1 MSTPE
6 RPITLA
12 HAIERG
18 HKIDPTRGF
27 RFVSEQGVPGFAPG
41 ADKSS
46 GSEASF
52 SYTAIERASARYG
65 GAMQALGLRKGDR
78 VALILPT
85 NEDFVLA
92 FFGALRA
99 GIIPVPIYPPI
110 GLGQLQGYLDNTRH
124 IVGKSGARALI
135 TSAQI
140 KRLLGTVQES
150 CPELETIIA
159 VEGIRESQEPLKPE
173 KITPDDVAFL
183 QFTSGSTSRP
193 KGVALTHGNLMANI
207 RCIMELGLQITPE
220 DVGISWLPLY
230 HDMGLIGFVLAPLVH
245 EVPIVY
251 LSPLMF
257 LKRPVT
263 WFQAFTRHKGTIA
276 YGPNFAF
283 ALAVKRIR
291 ERDLEGIDLSTWRVA
306 GCGAEPIRPETLDA
320 FCDAFGK
327 VGFKK
332 EALYPSYGMAESSLA
347 IAFTELSKGMKT
359 LTVSGPTLWDQ
370 GVVRPVSPAPEP
382 PAKPAAN
389 AASTSSDGDADD
401 SIRLVACGKAFEG
414 HDIQIFALDDNTSE
428 RPLGEDKV
436 GEIRIKGPSV
446 MKGYWE
452 DVERTRETFAGDFMK
467 TGDLGFLHDQ
477 QLYICGR
484 SKEVIIVNGRNY
496 YPQDIEWEAG
506 KVSGVR
512 RGNIIAFG
520 ARDST
525 GDRER
530 VVVAFELQDTT
541 VSDEQAIKLGQTLA
555 TEVRK
560 HVSENLALTL
570 DDVVPLASGVLPKT
584 SSGKLQRNKT
594 RELYESGEL
603 VERKS
608 ARKEDKIALVK
619 EAAKSQL
626 SFFKL
631 AVLGGRGAKKK

>member
-1 MSTPE
+1 MDYP
-6 RPITLA
+6 PQPLTLA

-18 HKIDPTRGF
+18 HKVDPSRGF
-27 RFVSEQGVPGFAPG
+27 RFVSDEGVPGFGGP
-41 ADKSS
+41 

-65 GAMQALGLRKGDR
+65 GALQALGLKKGDR

-92 FFGALRA
+92 FFGAMRA
-99 GIIPVPIYPPI
+99 GIIPVPIYPPL
-110 GLGQLQGYLDNTRH
+110 GLGQLQSYLDNTRH
-124 IVGKSGARALI
+124 IVGKSGARALV

-173 KITPDDVAFL
+173 KIGADDTAFL

-193 KGVALTHGNLMANI
+193 KGVSLTHGNLMANI
-207 RCIMELGLQITPE
+207 KCIMELGLQIKPE

-230 HDMGLIGFVLAPLVH
+230 HDMGLIGFVLAPLVY

-251 LSPLMF
+251 LSPLLF

-263 WFQAFTRHKGTIA
+263 WFQAVTRHKGTIA
-276 YGPNFAF
+276 YAPNFAY

-291 ERDLEGIDLSTWRVA
+291 ERDLAGIDLQSWRVA
-306 GCGAEPIRPETLDA
+306 GCGAEPIRPETLEGFADA
-320 FCDAFGK
+320 FAK

-332 EALYPSYGMAESSLA
+332 EALLPSYGMAESSLA
-347 IAFTELSKGMKT
+347 ISFTELHEGMKT
-359 LTVSGPTLWDQ
+359 ITVESAPLWDDGAVKIAADTVSAD
-370 GVVRPVSPAPEP
+370 
-382 PAKPAAN
+382 AADT
-389 AASTSSDGDADD
+389 AV
-401 SIRLVACGKAFEG
+401 RLVSCGPQFEA
-414 HDIQIFALDDNTSE
+414 HSISIFAPDDNASATA
-428 RPLGEDKV
+428 LGEDRV

-452 DVERTRETFAGDFMK
+452 DTERTRETFAGEWMK
-467 TGDLGFLHDQ
+467 TGDLGFLHERH
-477 QLYICGR
+477 LFICGR

-506 KVSGVR
+506 KVAGVR
-512 RGNIIAFG
+512 KGNIIAFG
-520 ARDST
+520 ARDAS

-541 VSDEQAIKLGQTLA
+541 VSEEQAVKLGQQLA
-555 TEVRK
+555 TDVRK
-560 HVSENLALTL
+560 IVQEGIALTL
-570 DDVVPLASGVLPKT
+570 DDVVPLPSGVLPKT
-584 SSGKLQRNKT
+584 SSGKLQRSKT

-608 ARKEDKIALVK
+608 ARKEDKLELVK
-619 EAAKSQL
+619 HAAKSQF

-631 AVLGGRGAKKK
+631 AVLGGRGKSGRS